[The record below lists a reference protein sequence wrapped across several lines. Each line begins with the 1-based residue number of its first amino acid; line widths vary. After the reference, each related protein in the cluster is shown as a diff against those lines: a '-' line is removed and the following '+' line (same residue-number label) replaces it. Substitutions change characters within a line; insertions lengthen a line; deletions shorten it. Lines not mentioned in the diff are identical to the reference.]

1 MKKTITRI
9 LAFVAALVCGGAWAV
24 DYQLTNATLPQ
35 NQSNYDN
42 RTLTLT
48 LPAPAAVANDTVVS
62 VSTIKI
68 GVADYSNESYAARFP
83 AKVTVN
89 EATSAAGT
97 YAGDTSIGSNAGWI
111 TYTFEPAVELNV
123 GREYAVSC
131 CNASDET
138 IDDFRFKVADY
149 NGLDNP
155 KIITISSDSRYAPF
169 CTVIGSYESSMPAPT
184 FAFTG
189 APKGGYATDFTIGGE
204 GGDVAKKTIG
214 PGGTQMPMIYKV
226 NDNDKWHPWANFT
239 AKDTFTL
246 AAYVN
251 TSSCKPTE
259 GKNGVIWS
267 MGKKD
272 GNRVMLVKSSN
283 GKIKLITASGAN
295 ITNESTAPAF
305 NETAGYHL
313 YTASFSTT
321 AGLKLTVDADT
332 SNTKTDSTATTK
344 AADGF
349 QIGSIFQGLQTVKFE
364 LGNNIGVANLI
375 GYDSIL
381 SDSQISTLSS
391 FYPAVAATIT
401 TDIHQD
407 TANKEVVLM
416 SATTDGNHFIGVSK
430 GTMTIPAGV
439 EVSVPHIRC
448 LNNNA
453 TGDRATFNVAGTV
466 NVTSESSNPNVWA
479 DRLNYKGV
487 LFGHYHGQGTYNITG
502 TLSAPNTYVELC
514 YTAEAQTLNVNGGT
528 VTTKGIH
535 SNNGQGTVNLSNSG
549 RIALST
555 STFMNVPVTVTGG
568 TIAAGETAT
577 YAKQLTVS
585 SGELALEVGAEKTL
599 TLNGGV
605 SNSGTISVKTGTV
618 VIPAGSEGVVTVAEG
633 ATLKLR
639 VTDVQIATGYTATN
653 VTLPAGTDIVF
664 VNAQGETVEGGS
676 GNTLAPAAVVW
687 TGEAADNNWNTPGNW
702 STRSAP
708 TSETFVRIEKDATI
722 TLSDSSQAGLVIVSA
737 NITFTGTSTAG
748 NLKNITTISS
758 KTITVDSS
766 EAVVLSGLAG
776 GTLVKNGTGTLSVKP
791 GTGANVAALANM
803 NVVINNGKVMI
814 DQPTGTEATINEVAF
829 TIAESACGSD
839 KVPLDCYGW
848 FSATGPWSVETTGNA
863 RIFNNNGYES
873 AAVIKGSGNF
883 TKLGTGTVEVLCAIG
898 NADNAYS
905 GTVTVSEGTLRI
917 NTACTATIKLTAGTI
932 KSPNE
937 LTVEKTDANKKIVTS
952 TETEDE
958 TTIHV
963 WSLAQRDPTTVY
975 ATQGF
980 NSYKLDAN
988 TVVTLVDG
996 DTIVCNRGYMGGNN
1010 WGGGK
1015 DLSSLANKGHKIII
1029 EHEMDLGGNVGI
1041 PAAMQVEVNYR
1052 DYSNIEDRK
1061 GVYLYGSIGENA
1073 QISGTGA
1080 LFLGFGGDCTIA
1092 DGVTISC
1099 DTGFQSSGKTAIING
1114 TVTMSGTVHLNGS
1127 VIKLGTAQAKLI
1139 VNEAIAANG
1148 VQSGVENKFVKYDA
1162 TTKTYSLC
1170 DLIELNA
1177 KKTGLVVDAVGA
1189 EIKTVA
1195 ADGTETPFSD
1205 TTIPLDTTAKTAL
1218 YRITAGSVTKDV
1230 GVIVAKEAGSA
1241 LVTTLVA
1248 VPFANFDS
1256 KSLTIDSLLVKSNLS
1271 DGDEIMAWHPFDKK
1285 YYAWSWSMSES
1296 SWTPSKTVTKYSMAA
1311 SAPASS
1317 YDLYPGQAV
1326 WVRTAGKIVV
1336 YGTLPASD
1344 IPKVKASDGV
1354 NLLGNRA
1361 MTDAKPE
1368 EQVEVKTGDFV
1379 EIPGDTKG
1387 VRQYEKTGGGWKATW
1402 LPVPVMV
1409 GDKQLEINGAKVW
1422 ETKTP
1427 TDDAPSVPAGR
1438 GYFLKRPEAQSTSE
1452 P

>member
-68 GVADYSNESYAARFP
+68 GVADYSNGSYAARFP
-83 AKVTVN
+83 AKITVN

-111 TYTFEPAVELNV
+111 TYTFDPAVELNV

-155 KIITISSDSRYAPF
+155 KIITISDDSRYAPF

-272 GNRVMLVKSSN
+272 GNRVMLVKSSD

-305 NETAGYHL
+305 DETAGYHL

-618 VIPAGSEGVVTVAEG
+618 VIPAGSEGVVTVDEG

-639 VTDVQIATGYTATN
+639 VTEAQIATGYTATN
-653 VTLPAGTDIVF
+653 VTLPAETNIVF
-664 VNAQGETVEGGS
+664 VNERGETVSGGT

-737 NITFTGTSTAG
+737 DITFTGTSTAG

-766 EAVVLSGLAG
+766 KDVVLFGLSG

-803 NVVINNGKVMI
+803 NVVINNGKVLI
-814 DQPTGTEATINEVAF
+814 DQPDGTEATINEVAF

-863 RIFNNNGYES
+863 RIFNNYVYGR

-905 GTVTVSEGTLRI
+905 GTVTVSKGTLKLALRTESFTNNI
-917 NTACTATIKLTAGTI
+917 SAKYNVAEGATLAVASNAIFSHDGATDTSDIAGVLDILSGTTTMKGSDRGFRGTLNVARGATMKIDRTDFFTYNNDASSVKVNVKGTLDFQTYRQTLRETVAFKFYSGCTVQGYGDNNQYWPCAMEFWNADHTNSIQFLK
-932 KSPNE
+932 
-937 LTVEKTDANKKIVTS
+937 DA
-952 TETEDE
+952 EDE
-958 TTIHV
+958 TGIVTFN
-963 WSLAQRDPTTVY
+963 TTVGLENN
-975 ATQGF
+975 ATFDIG
-980 NSYKLDAN
+980 SGV
-988 TVVTLVDG
+988 TVVCGAATSGENTRNLVNRAANSKSITKAGEGILKITTAYMTPTVLAAGTLQVATAETMPTVTASDAKMNVSNDTMTLADYSTYTLV
-996 DTIVCNRGYMGGNN
+996 
-1010 WGGGK
+1010 
-1015 DLSSLANKGHKIII
+1015 LA
-1029 EHEMDLGGNVGI
+1029 
-1041 PAAMQVEVNYR
+1041 P
-1052 DYSNIEDRK
+1052 
-1061 GVYLYGSIGENA
+1061 
-1073 QISGTGA
+1073 
-1080 LFLGFGGDCTIA
+1080 
-1092 DGVTISC
+1092 
-1099 DTGFQSSGKTAIING
+1099 TAI
-1114 TVTMSGTVHLNGS
+1114 TPD
-1127 VIKLGTAQAKLI
+1127 
-1139 VNEAIAANG
+1139 E
-1148 VQSGVENKFVKYDA
+1148 
-1162 TTKTYSLC
+1162 
-1170 DLIELNA
+1170 
-1177 KKTGLVVDAVGA
+1177 TGLV
-1189 EIKTVA
+1189 ISVA
-1195 ADGTETPFSD
+1195 GLTITKGNATIEG
-1205 TTIPLDTTAKTAL
+1205 TTIPAETGVYTVKKGDVVVSEVAVIAQKPTAK
-1218 YRITAGSVTKDV
+1218 S
-1230 GVIVAKEAGSA
+1230 
-1241 LVTTLVA
+1241 TTLVA
-1248 VPFANFDS
+1248 VPFKGLNGADV
-1256 KSLTIDSLLVKSNLS
+1256 TAASLLNAKLLNKGDQLKVYDGAKYRLWTLTAEKTWDGGKTVMS
-1271 DGDEIMAWHPFDKK
+1271 DGIVEAN
-1285 YYAWSWSMSES
+1285 S
-1296 SWTPSKTVTKYSMAA
+1296 AA
-1311 SAPASS
+1311 DIALSR
-1317 YDLYPGQAV
+1317 GTAV
-1326 WVRTAGKIVV
+1326 WVTTAATIMTYGCKNEGQVTPVV
-1336 YGTLPASD
+1336 ARGL
-1344 IPKVKASDGV
+1344 
-1354 NLLGNRA
+1354 NLLGNTA
-1361 MTDAKPE
+1361 MEATNLSDIAIE
-1368 EQVEVKTGDFV
+1368 GDQV
-1379 EIPGDTKG
+1379 EIPGDTSG
-1387 VRQYEKTGGGWKATW
+1387 VRTFTKTADGWSGVRTVVETVEG
-1402 LPVPVMV
+1402 LPVPV
-1409 GDKQLEINGAKVW
+1409 KRTE
-1422 ETKTP
+1422 P
-1427 TDDAPSVPAGR
+1427 TTEEPSVPAGR
-1438 GYFLKRPEAQSTSE
+1438 GYFLKRTATAQSTPE